1 MFTAD
6 ADGDLRRSRL
16 AAEAFLPQA
25 LGDGFIEAY
34 FRIVHPQMP
43 VLVYTEIIDS
53 WKQMWE
59 TPIRGRPVK
68 NQEILFMVLALG
80 ARVIRLKKS
89 EQENRADEWAE
100 YFSSRVSE
108 GSIFMQEPSVKG
120 VNLMLLKVRVIQVS
134 LRGIYTD
141 IPGHV
146 LVATHAAERRLFVP
160 WPCYS
165 NCYGLRSPSIPSD
178 LRSRTTF
185 APVTSYLLD
194 HVCF

>member
-25 LGDGFIEAY
+25 LGDVFIEAY

-68 NQEILFMVLALG
+68 NQEILF
-80 ARVIRLKKS
+80 I
-89 EQENRADEWAE
+89 N
-100 YFSSRVSE
+100 
-108 GSIFMQEPSVKG
+108 
-120 VNLMLLKVRVIQVS
+120 
-134 LRGIYTD
+134 
-141 IPGHV
+141 
-146 LVATHAAERRLFVP
+146 
-160 WPCYS
+160 
-165 NCYGLRSPSIPSD
+165 D
-178 LRSRTTF
+178 LQ
-185 APVTSYLLD
+185 
-194 HVCF
+194 